1 MSLPLDFLTDFNW
14 KQPRALGI
22 SSSAFFLLPTTQ
34 DQKKYFHFKE
44 KQLPPGRDG
53 VEWDSDDGYAEV
65 GNYQVDQQ
73 QVIVSSQLKHR
84 EGVQCM
90 IHPHIISSKMRAFL
104 TLKYYHSSP
113 SIARQ
118 SKKQDKNFNANHLFC
133 REIQEKDA
141 EVKRNAKYAN
151 NSKVDSARPENLDKS
166 EIETKISETHYSPVW
181 LVALY

>member
-1 MSLPLDFLTDFNW
+1 ME
-14 KQPRALGI
+14 RAQGLGDLK
-22 SSSAFFLLPTTQ
+22 FCLLPTANNSRP
-34 DQKKYFHFKE
+34 KKYFYFKE
-44 KQLPPGRDG
+44 RQLPPGRDG

-73 QVIVSSQLKHR
+73 QMIVSSQLKHR

-104 TLKYYHSSP
+104 TLKCCHSSP

-141 EVKRNAKYAN
+141 KVKRNAKYAN